1 MTWETSGRKLRPGS
15 ETPENAGEPAHEIA
29 PLGAADNSCFADYRG
44 DGELLEANA
53 ASCAAS
59 AGTTASG
66 RAAAATAA
74 AASTAAGTRTSA
86 TSADGGRDLR
96 GEVIGRTERGKCPSG
111 TRSSTTTSRRSG
123 MTPSRSSRVTRT
135 IWSVGRLRGWTIEG
149 HADSRGTNEYNLAL
163 GDRRA
168 AAVRDY
174 LASLGVAADRMLGV
188 SRGEETP
195 QCTEE
200 EEACW
205 QRNRRGH
212 FVFTAK

>member
-1 MTWETSGRKLRPGS
+1 M
-15 ETPENAGEPAHEIA
+15 
-29 PLGAADNSCFADYRG
+29 PLGDAFFDYDESAIRDDAQPILQGNADY
-44 DGELLEANA
+44 LERW
-53 ASCAAS
+53 
-59 AGTTASG
+59 T
-66 RAAAATAA
+66 
-74 AASTAAGTRTSA
+74 ST
-86 TSADGGRDLR
+86 
-96 GEVIGRTERGKCPSG
+96 
-111 TRSSTTTSRRSG
+111 
-123 MTPSRSSRVTRT
+123 RV
-135 IWSVGRLRGWTIEG
+135 TIEG